1 MDHALT
7 ARCGVCSEYLAQYVA
22 LGAKFS
28 VLGTKCA
35 VPVSS
40 TSGLVL
46 EYLTLNGGKMCRQ
59 DPRSA
64 EIGREL
70 P

>member
-1 MDHALT
+1 MHHALT
-7 ARCGVCSEYLAQYVA
+7 ARCGICGEYLAQYVA

-40 TSGLVL
+40 TSGFVL
-46 EYLTLNGGKMCRQ
+46 RYSTLNGGKMFRQ